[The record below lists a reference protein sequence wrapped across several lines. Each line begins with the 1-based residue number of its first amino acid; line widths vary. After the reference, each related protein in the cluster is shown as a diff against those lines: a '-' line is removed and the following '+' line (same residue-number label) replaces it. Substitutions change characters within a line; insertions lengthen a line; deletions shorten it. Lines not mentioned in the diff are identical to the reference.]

1 MPKCY
6 YHITFIQFQKFVDES
21 MIPYQA
27 TFFKAMDAQFMGS
40 CIYTVT
46 AGLHLH
52 GFIAIAPLDS
62 CASQKKRKRK
72 GRNRKKK

>member
-1 MPKCY
+1 
-6 YHITFIQFQKFVDES
+6 

-27 TFFKAMDAQFMGS
+27 TFFKTMDTQFIGS
-40 CIYTVT
+40 CVYPVT
-46 AGLHLH
+46 AGLHIH

-62 CASQKKRKRK
+62 CASPKNRKKK